1 MNKELRNIIEEE
13 VEDSDYNFDNGIEDW
28 MPEDLEEVVRYNNR
42 LDYFINIKN
51 NILYMMNIPEYK
63 WYDLQRAVKLELRK
77 FGIDPKAYHEINEIL
92 DVIYEKLNL

>member
-28 MPEDLEEVVRYNNR
+28 MPEDMEEVVRYNNR

-63 WYDLQRAVKLELRK
+63 WYDLQRAVGLELQK
-77 FGIDPKAYHEINEIL
+77 SGIDPKAYLEINEIL